1 VRRANNAPLLKP
13 NTLRKVTGRNK
24 EECGRRGIL
33 HIWVRGEEYT
43 EFWWEILRKTENF
56 EDQGVCRRII
66 LKLIFKN

>member
-1 VRRANNAPLLKP
+1 
-13 NTLRKVTGRNK
+13 
-24 EECGRRGIL
+24 L